1 MPLPTI
7 SDAHVNFIKTKR
19 IYIKID
25 MLHPLLDHTLLSN
38 LSVYFVN
45 ISMNAWMHETC
56 HSFSLSYEWWFSI
69 KKRHILP
76 TIHFPIAFV
85 SLRFFF
91 LCRTR
96 VWCLHSFAVFGS
108 NEWLEMETNHKIYW
122 IQTWVYVADNFI
134 EMVHLLKIL
143 LFYTIDTRIPQQP
156 AAISTPVWWIVCIG
170 WMIKQLIQ

>member
-85 SLRFFF
+85 SLHFFF
-91 LCRTR
+91 FYVER
-96 VWCLHSFAVFGS
+96 VFGAC
-108 NEWLEMETNHKIYW
+108 IR
-122 IQTWVYVADNFI
+122 
-134 EMVHLLKIL
+134 L
-143 LFYTIDTRIPQQP
+143 LFLGRMND
-156 AAISTPVWWIVCIG
+156 SKW
-170 WMIKQLIQ
+170 KQITKSIEFKRECMLQTTSLKWFICWKSYCFTQLTQEYHNNQRQFQHQFDE